1 MRVDALGAAH
11 RHEHVGHVVGG
22 LAFTQE
28 QIAAVLERGVEDA
41 EQGLLQHGLEVDHDV
56 AAADKV
62 ELAERRIG
70 EQVVRRKHDH
80 LADLVDD
87 VVRVASDLEKAHQAI
102 GRHVVGDAFGI
113 DALAGDLDRLHV
125 DVRREDLDLTADALL
140 VHRLAEQ
147 DGDRIRLLPRR
158 AAGDPHADG
167 VALARS
173 GQNVVDC
180 LVLELLERILVA
192 EEPRHADED
201 LAAERLGLAFVDL
214 EQRGEVGQ
222 RRGVRDDHAPFDTAH
237 HGGALVVREV
247 DAADLLERTVD
258 AQHRVVVVVKLDVVA
273 GKQHRRM
280 LREVEDLFDD
290 LARRQ
295 HEVGK
300 PGADGAAGHA
310 VELGGG
316 GVLHD
321 DQAARLFDGLDA
333 ARAVRPRA
341 RQHHGNAA
349 VAHLLGK
356 RVEED
361 VDGMVDLAGVVFAE
375 VQVAL
380 VDDHVVA
387 RGDEVDVVGQYLHL
401 VARLDNGHLG
411 LLAQDLGQHAAV
423 VGRKVLDHDER
434 AAANA
439 RHRVE
444 ELLEHLQPAR
454 ACADAD
460 HQVLAL
466 FGIVAATR
474 LARVRHGAV
483 SDLGRVRLLANVVA
497 HRHLAPF
504 SQHGMRLPQK
514 DARHRADGQGTRR

>member
-1 MRVDALGAAH
+1 MGVGGDLDVVGGLHAVGHLALAHMRVDALGAAH

-125 DVRREDLDLTADALL
+125 DVRREDLDLPADVLL

-258 AQHRVVVVVKLDVVA
+258 AQHRVVVVKLDVVA

-361 VDGMVDLAGVVFAE
+361 VDGMVDLAGS
-375 VQVAL
+375 
-380 VDDHVVA
+380 
-387 RGDEVDVVGQYLHL
+387 R
-401 VARLDNGHLG
+401 
-411 LLAQDLGQHAAV
+411 
-423 VGRKVLDHDER
+423 
-434 AAANA
+434 
-439 RHRVE
+439 
-444 ELLEHLQPAR
+444 
-454 ACADAD
+454 
-460 HQVLAL
+460 
-466 FGIVAATR
+466 
-474 LARVRHGAV
+474 
-483 SDLGRVRLLANVVA
+483 
-497 HRHLAPF
+497 
-504 SQHGMRLPQK
+504 
-514 DARHRADGQGTRR
+514 GQGERRHASTRFPSTPRRSGAPRA